1 MDKNAEKASFED
13 LTFLVCHLLLG
24 SKLYFVQTGHTIN
37 VDITVKSHQILSN
50 IKKWNSK
57 VMMESI

>member
-13 LTFLVCHLLLG
+13 LTFLACHFLLG

-37 VDITVKSHQILSN
+37 AET
-50 IKKWNSK
+50 
-57 VMMESI
+57 